1 MIRWAAVAAGSAV
14 GGLARFWM
22 SEALLHRFGKTFPW
36 GTLAVNLL
44 GCLLIGVLAAR
55 AERLSEETRL
65 LLATGF
71 CGGFTTFSTFTLETA
86 GLSAGRA
93 ALYTLTSVAGGLGVF
108 RLGLM
113 AGR

>member
-1 MIRWAAVAAGSAV
+1 MTRWLAVAAGSAA

-22 SEALLHRFGKTFPW
+22 SEAILHRFGKAFPW

-44 GCLLIGVLAAR
+44 GCLFIGVLAAR
-55 AERLSEETRL
+55 ADRLSEETRL

-93 ALYTLTSVAGGLGVF
+93 ALYTIASVAGGLGAF

-113 AGR
+113 SAR